1 MEARSSRLPLLMVA
15 ALLVCPAPAA
25 SWGARKRA
33 TSVLFEKFDARDAVV
48 DPCYEDS
55 GGGGGSGG
63 KKSQQQQKPRS
74 CVPEFTNAAY
84 GVRVEATSTCGEVER
99 EFCSTKP
106 GSKNEGGTVPAEF
119 VTF

>member
-55 GGGGGSGG
+55 GGGGGGGGSGG
-63 KKSQQQQKPRS
+63 KKTQ
-74 CVPEFTNAAY
+74 
-84 GVRVEATSTCGEVER
+84 
-99 EFCSTKP
+99 
-106 GSKNEGGTVPAEF
+106 GGLQI
-119 VTF
+119 